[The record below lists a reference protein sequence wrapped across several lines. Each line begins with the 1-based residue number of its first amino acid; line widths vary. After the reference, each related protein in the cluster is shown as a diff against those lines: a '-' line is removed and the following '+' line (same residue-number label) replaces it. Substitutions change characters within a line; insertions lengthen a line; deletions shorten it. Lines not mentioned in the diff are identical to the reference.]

1 MSSRRILVDTNVLV
15 YSTFE
20 DSDRHEEALRILSE
34 EKVVIPRVVIH
45 EFIWVLAKLTN
56 DAELIKRKVEELKDF
71 EVIAE
76 ELDDIVDGVKTLSD
90 DGRTLRMINDYV
102 ILALAKR
109 LNLELATY
117 DHGLRRVAIRHG
129 IKVTKD

>member
-117 DHGLRRVAIRHG
+117 GPRVKKGGDKTRN
-129 IKVTKD
+129 